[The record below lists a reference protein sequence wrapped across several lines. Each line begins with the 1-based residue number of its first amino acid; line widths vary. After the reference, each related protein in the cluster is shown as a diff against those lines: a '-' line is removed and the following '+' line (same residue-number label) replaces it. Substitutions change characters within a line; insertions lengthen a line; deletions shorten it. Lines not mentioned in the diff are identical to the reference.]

1 MTVRPERT
9 ALDGDRARAAA
20 GTGRPPVVAVTG
32 AASGL
37 GRAVVERL
45 AGRDDVGGLVGVD
58 VEGAPVDGVVWR
70 LSDVRDPL
78 LAGRLHGVDVLVHLA
93 TSYDVALDAGPRRA
107 LNVRGT
113 ALALEAARTA
123 GVRRVVL
130 ATSADVYGA
139 LPDNAVPLADGAPLR
154 AAPDDVTLTGDH
166 VEVERLADH
175 AVRTGLD
182 VVVLR
187 PATLVGGGLGPAY
200 DGQQLRQL
208 SGTRLL
214 ATRGHEPLWQLCH
227 VDDLGE
233 ALVLAAL
240 GGVDGGQPVA
250 SVGWL
255 EQARVEVLTGK
266 RRLELPPAVA
276 LSTADR
282 LHRYGVVHSSRRELD
297 QVLAPLVVHPQ
308 ALLDAGWAPAWSNED
323 ALAAHLASRG
333 PDSRAGAVGAA
344 AGAAAALVTTA
355 ALVRATRRKRRR
367 RR

>member
-1 MTVRPERT
+1 MQRGVTVRRQRT
-9 ALDGDRARAAA
+9 PGA
-20 GTGRPPVVAVTG
+20 PVVAVTG

-37 GRAVVERL
+37 GRAVLGRL
-45 AGRDDVGGLVGVD
+45 ARRDDVAGLVGVD
-58 VEGAPVDGVVWR
+58 VEPVTVDGAVWR
-70 LSDVRDPL
+70 VCDVRDPL
-78 LAGRLHGVDVLVHLA
+78 LAGRLERVDVVVHLA
-93 TSYDVALDAGPRRA
+93 TSYDVGEDAGARRA

-113 ALALEAARTA
+113 ASVLEAARSA

-139 LPDNAVPLADGAPLR
+139 LPGNAVPLPADTPVR
-154 AAPDDVTLTGDH
+154 AVPDDVTLTGDH
-166 VEVERLADH
+166 VEVERLAEH

-187 PATLVGGGLGPAY
+187 PATLVGGPLGPAY

-208 SGTRLL
+208 AGTRLL

-227 VDDLGE
+227 VDDLAD

-240 GGVDGGQPVA
+240 GRVDGGQPVA
-250 SVGWL
+250 SPGWL
-255 EQARVEVLTGK
+255 EQGRVEELTGK

-276 LSTADR
+276 LSTAER
-282 LHRYGVVHSSRRELD
+282 LHRYGVLHSSRRELD
-297 QVLAPLVVHPQ
+297 QVLAPLVVRPQ
-308 ALLDAGWAPAWSNED
+308 ALLDAGWEPAWTNEA
-323 ALAAHLASRG
+323 ALTAHLASRG

-355 ALVRATRRKRRR
+355 ALVRAARRKKRRR
-367 RR
+367 L